1 MHTAFEVKSRFVL
14 ELHVAPRSLEAAI
27 ALVVSV
33 ALVCVAGRYPLF
45 LIDDH
50 RPYVS
55 ALLQVFGRIKHRR
68 RPRRRGRKRHP
79 VLKPPPGLLVGVV
92 QKIRDARGHLRKVR
106 RKALFGTRR
115 QIETCLRNLGLGRVI
130 NTAHLERFNGTV
142 RGRQC
147 RLARRTRQ
155 LSRRSDLLQAAL
167 WVFRDLYN
175 WIKVHG
181 SLGDRTPAMA
191 LGLSDHPWSLREYV
205 CYPVHLSDLPC
216 DIWVEER
223 KALQESALDRYLCKR
238 TLPIS

>member
-1 MHTAFEVKSRFVL
+1 
-14 ELHVAPRSLEAAI
+14 LHVAPRSLEAAI

-33 ALVCVAGRYPLF
+33 AMVCVAGGYPLF

-55 ALLQVFGRIKHRR
+55 ALLQVFGRVKHRR

-92 QKIRDARGHLRKVR
+92 QKVRDAQGPLRKVR
-106 RKALFGTRR
+106 PKALFGTRR
-115 QIETCLRNLGLGRVI
+115 QIEARLRELGLGRVI

-175 WIKVHG
+175 GIKVHG

-191 LGLSDHPWSLREYV
+191 LGLSDHPWSLREYI
-205 CYPVHLSDLPC
+205 CYPVHVNDLQR

-223 KALQESALDRYLCKR
+223 KALQESALDRHLRKR
-238 TLPIS
+238 VVPIS